1 MCYHLG
7 MNTLPEITLLR
18 QKFDSIVVC
27 LNERAIRL
35 WCATEAV
42 AYNQLHG
49 RGGVMIVHN
58 ATGISRP
65 TIYAGVE
72 ELSIRDALDKNIVR
86 SKGGGRKKVTVNYP
100 ELLLRLDQLVEPT
113 SRGDPE
119 SSLRW
124 TCKSVRNLSI
134 ELERIGFKISFR
146 TVCDLLE
153 DLEYSL
159 QSNRKTKEGSSHA
172 DRDEQFKYINA
183 RASVFQEQHFPVIS
197 VDTKKK
203 ENVGNFKN
211 NGKTYRPKGQPVLV
225 NTHDFIDKDLGKV
238 APYGVYDIINNKG
251 WVSLGIDHDTAEFA
265 VNSIRTWWS
274 KHGSA
279 LYKNAASLMITADC
293 GGSNGYRVKLWKFEL
308 QKLANEIKMN
318 IEVHHFPPGT
328 SKWNKIEHRMFSVIS
343 RNWRGIPLANLETII
358 QLIGNTKTK
367 NGLEIKVELD
377 KNKYEKGRKISD
389 REFDKINLM
398 RDDFHG
404 EWNYKISPQNAS

>member
-1 MCYHLG
+1 MG
-7 MNTLPEITLLR
+7 MNTLPVVALLR
-18 QKFDSIVVC
+18 QKFDAIAVC

-42 AYNQLHG
+42 AYNEQCG
-49 RGGVMIVHN
+49 RGGVMVVHN
-58 ATGISRP
+58 ATGVSRP
-65 TIYAGVE
+65 TIYAGIE
-72 ELSIRDALDKNIVR
+72 ELSIQNALGKQIVR
-86 SKGGGRKKVTVNYP
+86 NKGGGRKKVTVNYP
-100 ELLLRLDQLVEPT
+100 DLLLRLDQLVEPT

-134 ELERIGFKISFR
+134 ELENFGFKVSFR

-153 DLEYSL
+153 SLEYSL
-159 QSNRKTKEGSSHA
+159 QSNRKTREGSSHS
-172 DRDEQFKYINA
+172 DRDKQFKYINT
-183 RASVFQEQHFPVIS
+183 RLSLFQAQHFPAIS

-211 NGKTYRPKGQPVLV
+211 NGKTYRPKGQPILV

-265 VNSIRTWWS
+265 VNSIRTWWN

-279 LYKNAASLMITADC
+279 LYKNATSLMITADC

-308 QKLANEIKMN
+308 QKLANEINMD

-358 QLIGNTKTK
+358 QLIGNAKTK

-377 KNKYEKGRKISD
+377 KNTYEKGIKISD
-389 REFDKINLM
+389 SEFEKINLM

-404 EWNYKISPQNAS
+404 EWNYKISPQNAP

>member
-1 MCYHLG
+1 
-7 MNTLPEITLLR
+7 MNTLPVITLLR
-18 QKFDSIVVC
+18 QKFNAISIC
-27 LNERAIRL
+27 LNERGIRL

-42 AYNQLHG
+42 AYNEQYG
-49 RGGVMIVHN
+49 RGGVTVVHN

-72 ELSIRDALDKNIVR
+72 ELAISNALDKNIVR
-86 SKGGGRKKVTVNYP
+86 NKGGGRKRITDKYP

-124 TCKSVRNLSI
+124 TCKSVRNLST
-134 ELERIGFKISFR
+134 ELEKLGFKISFR
-146 TVCDLLE
+146 TICDLLE

-159 QSNRKTKEGSSHA
+159 QSNRKTKEGSSHI
-172 DRDEQFKYINA
+172 DRDAQFNYINT
-183 RASVFQEQHFPVIS
+183 RVSVFQTQCFPVIS

-203 ENVGNFKN
+203 ENVGDFKN
-211 NGKTYRPKGQPVLV
+211 NGKTYRPKGQPILV

-265 VNSIRTWWS
+265 VNSIRTWWN
-274 KHGSA
+274 KYGST
-279 LYKNAASLMITADC
+279 LYKNATSLMITADC
-293 GGSNGYRVKLWKFEL
+293 GGSNGYRVRLWKIEL
-308 QKLANEIKMN
+308 QKLANEINMD

-358 QLIGNTKTK
+358 QLIGNAKTK
-367 NGLEIKVELD
+367 SGLEIKVELD
-377 KNKYEKGRKISD
+377 KNKYEKGKKISD
-389 REFDKINLM
+389 SELEKINLT

-404 EWNYKISPQNAS
+404 EWNYKISPQKAS